1 MAQIDK
7 IRREKIIRQAE
18 GYLDLIMCL
27 EDRWRLEEPIIQTI
41 TGKTLKV
48 LDDLDS
54 GSGRRSHVAFLRGQA
69 FRVRREFEKAIIA
82 FEESLE
88 NDYEN
93 IHTHL
98 GMAWCY
104 KRLDKIK
111 LAIQSLDRAVEIEPD
126 NAIILYNLACYWAL
140 AGNLT
145 NCCEHLHHALEL
157 DNRLRELIEDESD
170 FDSVRSSSEFQSIT
184 SAIV

>member
-1 MAQIDK
+1 
-7 IRREKIIRQAE
+7 
-18 GYLDLIMCL
+18 MCL
-27 EDRWRLEEPIIQTI
+27 EDRWRLDEPIIQTI
-41 TGKTLKV
+41 TGKTLTV
-48 LDDLDS
+48 LDDLDQ

-69 FRVRREFEKAIIA
+69 YRVRREFEKSVIA

-104 KRLDKIK
+104 KRLEKIE

-140 AGNLT
+140 AGSLQ
-145 NCCEHLHHALEL
+145 NCCEYLCRAFEL
-157 DNRLRELIEDESD
+157 DNRLRDLVDDEPD
-170 FDSVRSSSEFQSIT
+170 FDSVRSSPEFQSIT

>member
-1 MAQIDK
+1 M
-7 IRREKIIRQAE
+7 
-18 GYLDLIMCL
+18 DLIMCL
-27 EDRWRLEEPIIQTI
+27 EDRWRLDEPIIQTI
-41 TGKTLKV
+41 TGKTLTV
-48 LDDLDS
+48 LDDLDQ

-69 FRVRREFEKAIIA
+69 YRVRREFEKSVIA

-104 KRLDKIK
+104 KRLEKIE

-140 AGNLT
+140 AGNLQ
-145 NCCEHLHHALEL
+145 NCCEHLCRAFEL
-157 DNRLRELIEDESD
+157 DNRLRDLVDDEPD
-170 FDSVRSSSEFQSIT
+170 FDSVRSSPEFQSIT